1 MMGGDAPMVMAVM
14 WALTAII
21 IIFVLVRLYTRAI
34 VLHQV
39 GADDYVYSLSGVSD
53 TAHGSPLPQTNP
65 KTAYLDLADGP
76 NP

>member
-1 MMGGDAPMVMAVM
+1 MVMAVM

-21 IIFVLVRLYTRAI
+21 IVFVVVRLYTRVI

-53 TAHGSPLPQTNP
+53 AAHGSLPPPTNP
-65 KTAYLDLADGP
+65 KTACLD
-76 NP
+76 